1 MKERLN
7 QLFMSKEQTIYLLF
21 LFVESVV
28 YGMFAATFTYYQI
41 GLGSRFYSLIIS
53 TGCIVGCIHAFISA
67 DIKKKKWVFIHYR
80 IIDLCESIFFTLTE
94 AVFATYYFV
103 NGFNPLVNEKPI
115 LSLGFFWSIF
125 VFNPIQVGCKKY
137 FLLLEMFLSK
147 VFIRIRLIIKITL
160 MLRI

>member
-7 QLFMSKEQTIYLLF
+7 QLFMSKEQVIYLLF

-53 TGCIVGCIHAFISA
+53 VGCIVGCIHAFVSA

-80 IIDLCESIFFTLTE
+80 IIDLCESVFFTLTE
-94 AVFATYYFV
+94 AGFAIYYFV

-115 LSLGFFWSIF
+115 LSLFFFTRLSESTISSSFSANLPWVSLEYSLI
-125 VFNPIQVGCKKY
+125 
-137 FLLLEMFLSK
+137 LLIALSW
-147 VFIRIRLIIKITL
+147 
-160 MLRI
+160 